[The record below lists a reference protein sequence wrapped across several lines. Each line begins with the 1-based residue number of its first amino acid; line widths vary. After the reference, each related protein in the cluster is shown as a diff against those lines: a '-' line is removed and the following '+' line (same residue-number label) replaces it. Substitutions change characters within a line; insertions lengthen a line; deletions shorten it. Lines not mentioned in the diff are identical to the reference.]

1 MKKLEKYSNWVIALL
16 FVVIVIAVYKTFD
29 NFYKIAEIF
38 GVILSSLRPFLIGFV
53 IAYILNMPCKKIDT
67 LCRKSKYKF
76 INNKSKVIS
85 IISVYLIMVLLLYIL
100 IRAIAPA
107 LYRNAVDL
115 YNNIPAYLEEAMAA
129 LENWQSSHGISL
141 FEVNEENITKAFNN
155 LLGKI
160 DVSEFSKYAKGVVN
174 VTSGVI
180 NVFIG
185 IIVSVYMLLDK
196 EKIKVAVRRVLRIFL
211 KPERCGR
218 LIDGVER
225 VNDIFSKYVFC
236 LLLDAIIMSVLATLV
251 LSLLRVRYAIILGGM
266 IGLLNLIP
274 YFGAI
279 FANTLSIIITL
290 ITGGVFQAI
299 WTAVSLIVLQQIDG
313 NFIGPKIMGTM
324 LNASPLW
331 IIFAVTLGG
340 GLFGI
345 AGMIISVPVLVTVK
359 MVVTDFLK
367 EKEIEES
374 EK

>member
-53 IAYILNMPCKKIDT
+53 IAYILNMPCKKIDN

-76 INNKSKVIS
+76 INNKSKAIS

-115 YNNIPAYLEEAMAA
+115 YNNIPAFLEEAMAA

-196 EKIKVAVRRVLRIFL
+196 EKIKAAVRRVLRILL
-211 KPERCGR
+211 KPERCGK
-218 LIDGVER
+218 LVDGVEK

-236 LLLDAIIMSVLATLV
+236 LLLDAIIMSVLATFV

>member
-76 INNKSKVIS
+76 INNKSKAIS

-196 EKIKVAVRRVLRIFL
+196 EKIKAAVRRVLRILL

-218 LIDGVER
+218 LIDGVKK

-236 LLLDAIIMSVLATLV
+236 LLLDAMIMSVLATVV

-279 FANTLSIIITL
+279 FANALSIIITL

-299 WTAVSLIVLQQIDG
+299 WTAVSLIVLQQVDG